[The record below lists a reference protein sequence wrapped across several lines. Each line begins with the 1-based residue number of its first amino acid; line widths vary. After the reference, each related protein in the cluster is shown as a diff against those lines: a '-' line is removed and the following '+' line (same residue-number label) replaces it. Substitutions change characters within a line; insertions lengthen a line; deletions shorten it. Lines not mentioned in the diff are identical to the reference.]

1 MDKPGLEK
9 RRYNGCVI
17 TDSFEVMELK
27 RRVDGFIMRREYQK
41 AKEATQKLKAALDLE
56 ISENKMVVSL
66 YEVITG
72 ESLGEISAADA
83 LEKFKILS
91 RKFMKFDQKSF
102 SHIPMR
108 NETLVVNNICITLC
122 KLGHKDEAL
131 DLYRITL
138 EKIKSS
144 KVKTK
149 YRYRSYQILFN
160 SYIRE
165 YREIEDTLKE
175 LQMEFL
181 CGKTSELP
189 LALEILTNSTI
200 SPKIMATLS
209 KKNAEDIIE
218 LYKYLCKKGAP
229 YFAYS
234 RLVPNC
240 SERSADYFKEHFTA
254 KEYKAFL
261 ERMFFVINEMKDTG
275 YKTQFIFK
283 DHLWKPFLIE
293 KGIWDLD
300 ERYGKNRDKE
310 LVYDGC
316 HINQDSLCIGT
327 NGNVYAC
334 MKTKSLLGN
343 IKTNTFEEIYASK
356 QAEYFRD
363 YDKYESCS
371 ICGYRQY
378 CRGCHAVS
386 YGVYGDFYKADPQC
400 WIAESLN
407 KYYTRR

>member
-1 MDKPGLEK
+1 MDKLRLEK
-9 RRYNGCVI
+9 RRYNGCII

-27 RRVDGFIMRREYQK
+27 RSIDGFVMRREYQK

-144 KVKTK
+144 KAKTK

-400 WIAESLN
+400 WIAESL
-407 KYYTRR
+407 K